1 MSTDNARRLAFFS
14 HPRTA
19 SNLILKI
26 LNITS
31 QPDILQHPDLPDYGH
46 SFSPAIK
53 LKFDGERVRKPS
65 EWAEEERTA
74 TNDHYGKGFATV
86 TEYAALAERQGKT
99 AFFREHSISISD
111 PVAQYCFYSG
121 TSAGSEDA
129 WSVSSAHST
138 HNGTLLPD
146 DFLRQWYPIFV
157 IRHPASAFSSYYRVL
172 KASDSSP
179 EKVLQQATMVNTYH
193 WTRTLYDLYKHTFG
207 ITGIILDAD
216 DVVAN
221 PQMLISVSKRAGL
234 DPQKLKFTWNA
245 TSSKAEIAAKTTHD
259 PQHLEFMETLDRST
273 GVIRGDLRSKIDVGI
288 MGGKWREEFGEVE
301 GRRLEGWVV
310 AAMDDYRYLEQE
322 KFSE

>member
-1 MSTDNARRLAFFS
+1 MTTEPPCRLAFFS

-26 LNITS
+26 LNISS
-31 QPDILQHPDLPDYGH
+31 QHDVLEHPDLPDYGH

-53 LKFDGERVRKPS
+53 LKVDGQRVRKPS
-65 EWAEEERTA
+65 EWTEEERTA
-74 TNDHYGKGFATV
+74 TNDHYGKGLATV
-86 TEYAALAERQGKT
+86 IEYAALAETQGRI

-121 TSAGSEDA
+121 TSVDSEEA
-129 WSVSSAHST
+129 WSNSSAHT
-138 HNGTLLPD
+138 TRNRTLLPD

-172 KASDSSP
+172 KASDSGP
-179 EKVLQQATMVNTYH
+179 EKILQQATMVNTYH

-221 PQMLISVSKRAGL
+221 PQLLINASKRVGL

-245 TSSKAEIAAKTTHD
+245 TSSKAEITAKTTHD

-273 GVIRGDLRSKIDVGI
+273 GVIRGDLRGKLDVGV
-288 MGGKWREEFGEVE
+288 MGGKWREEFGEEE
-301 GRRLEGWVV
+301 GRRLEGWVA

-322 KFSE
+322 KFRA